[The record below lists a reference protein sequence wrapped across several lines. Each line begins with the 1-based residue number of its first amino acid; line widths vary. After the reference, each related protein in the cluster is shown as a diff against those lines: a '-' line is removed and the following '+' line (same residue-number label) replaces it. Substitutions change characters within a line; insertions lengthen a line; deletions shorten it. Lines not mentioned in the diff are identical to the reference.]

1 MQIDPY
7 IHLYVQLG
15 IDIGRPLRTE
25 IVHVQNRY
33 YAKISWKG
41 SRMFSIIV
49 H

>member
-25 IVHVQNRY
+25 IVHTTQKFHGRGAECSVL
-33 YAKISWKG
+33 
-41 SRMFSIIV
+41 
-49 H
+49 